1 MKTPPTISLP
11 HGVRDILP
19 GEARSIARL
28 ERAILEVFDNYD
40 FQRVMTPL
48 LEYVDILS
56 LGMGQEL
63 KDKVFKF
70 MDPASGRVV
79 AIRPDITPQIARLV
93 ATRMRDMALPL
104 KLYYRENVLR
114 YQERGKGGPA
124 EILQIGAEYISEAPT
139 PAIDAEIITI
149 AIEAL
154 KNAGIKDFRVD
165 IGDVGFV
172 RKILDGLDVDAN
184 ERKLIKD
191 AVAKK
196 DNSGLENLLSTL
208 DNKVSSED
216 KDMLLSLTT
225 LYGEAEV
232 IDKATKI
239 AARAG
244 ASDNLTYLTEVLSII
259 NKNGLQEFIT
269 IDLGEVRGFDY
280 YTGIIFEGF
289 SCNVGK
295 PILSGGRYDNLTG
308 SYGFKASATGFAFNV
323 DNIVSAI

>member
-19 GEARSIARL
+19 GEAGSIAGI
-28 ERAILEVFDNYD
+28 ESSIFEVFGNYD
-40 FQRVMTPL
+40 FQRVITPL
-48 LEYVDILS
+48 LEYVDVLS
-56 LGMGQEL
+56 LGMGREL

-93 ATRMRDMALPL
+93 ATRMRELPL
-104 KLYYRENVLR
+104 PLRLYYRENVLR
-114 YQERGKGGPA
+114 FQERGKGGPA
-124 EILQIGAEYISEAPT
+124 EILQIGAEFISTEPT
-139 PAIDAEIITI
+139 PEIDAEMIII

-154 KNAGIKDFRVD
+154 RNIGIKDFRID

-172 RKILDGLDVDAN
+172 RKVLEGIDVTAR

-191 AVAKK
+191 TVAKK
-196 DNSGLENLLSTL
+196 DNSGLEKILKDLGG
-208 DNKVSSED
+208 KVGSDD
-216 KDMLLSLTT
+216 KNMLLALTT
-225 LYGEAEV
+225 LYGEEEV
-232 IDKATKI
+232 IGKATEI
-239 AARAG
+239 AEKAG
-244 ASDNLTYLTEVLSII
+244 AGKSLSYLKEVLSII
-259 NKNGLQEFIT
+259 GKKGLKEFIT

-289 SCNVGK
+289 SRSVGK
-295 PILSGGRYDNLTG
+295 AILSGGRYDNLTG
-308 SYGFKASATGFAFNV
+308 SYGYKASATGFAFNV

>member
-19 GEARSIARL
+19 DEAASIASI
-28 ERAILEVFDNYD
+28 ESAAIEVFKGYNFD
-40 FQRVMTPL
+40 RVMTPQ
-48 LEYVDILS
+48 LEFLDVLS

-70 MDPASGRVV
+70 MAPGGRVV

-93 ATRMRDMALPL
+93 ATRMRELPLPL

-114 YQERGKGGPA
+114 FQERGKGGPA
-124 EILQIGAEYISEAPT
+124 EILQIGAEFFSSEPS
-139 PAIDAEIITI
+139 PEIDAEMIIT

-154 KNAGIKDFRVD
+154 KNIGIKDFKVD

-172 RKILDGLDVDAN
+172 RKVLEGLGVTEE
-184 ERKLIKD
+184 ERKLIKNT
-191 AVAKK
+191 VAKK
-196 DNSGLENLLSTL
+196 DNSGLLKLLGNL
-208 DNKVSSED
+208 SSPVGED
-216 KDMLLSLTT
+216 DKKMLLALTT
-225 LYGEAEV
+225 LYGEEEV
-232 IDKATKI
+232 IDKATDI
-239 AARAG
+239 ADKVGAG
-244 ASDNLTYLTEVLSII
+244 KSLTYLKEVLSII
-259 NKNGLQEFIT
+259 GDKGLSEFIT

-289 SCNVGK
+289 SRNVGK

-308 SYGFKASATGFAFNV
+308 NYGYKTSATGFAFNV
-323 DNIVSAI
+323 DNIVSAL